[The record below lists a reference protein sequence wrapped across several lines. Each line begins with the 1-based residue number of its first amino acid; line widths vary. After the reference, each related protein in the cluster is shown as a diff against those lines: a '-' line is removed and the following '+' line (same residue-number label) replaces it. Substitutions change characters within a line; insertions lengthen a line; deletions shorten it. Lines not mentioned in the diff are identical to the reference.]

1 MFLDTFECHTILME
15 YIKKNPICHYMA
27 LDVAFDTLTPCNN
40 EQDMMGNITIHK
52 KVP

>member
-1 MFLDTFECHTILME
+1 ME